1 MEHIAQTARTLSD
14 WLEKALN
21 WAVIFFTAAML
32 IVVLAGII
40 SRAGFNAAFHWSEEL
55 GRYTMIYAGCLG
67 IGLALKRGLH
77 VGIALLVNKLPP
89 AVAIICDIAGRLLIA
104 IFLVTM
110 TIKGIQLCEF
120 MSMRTS
126 PTMGFNMVWVFII
139 TPITCIVQLLFLALM
154 TIEDV
159 ASGGSWSS
167 KSLVLRPHNIDFD

>member
-1 MEHIAQTARTLSD
+1 MEIIAKRARYISD
-14 WLEKALN
+14 KLEVGLN
-21 WAVIFFTAAML
+21 WAVIFFTAVML
-32 IVVLAGII
+32 IVVLLGII

-77 VGIALLVNKLPP
+77 VGIALMVKRLSPFI
-89 AVAIICDIAGRLLIA
+89 ATACDITARILIA

-110 TIKGIQLCEF
+110 IIQSIYLCEI

-139 TPITCIVQLLFLALM
+139 TPITCIFQLIFLVLM

-159 ASGGSWSS
+159 AKGGMWSK
-167 KSLVLRPHNIDFD
+167 KSLVRRQHNINFE